1 MDGVGVE
8 FDHRGKLMREFKT
21 LWAAVLERAI
31 LDLNKKITNRMSV
44 TKKNEVNDAIRSATF
59 WIENDKRDSACSFL
73 WICSVMEVDP
83 KKLRDQIFY
92 NKNMADKK

>member
-44 TKKNEVNDAIRSATF
+44 TKRMKSMTLYVQLLFGLRMTKGILPVLFFGFAALWKWTLKIKGSN
-59 WIENDKRDSACSFL
+59 FL
-73 WICSVMEVDP
+73 
-83 KKLRDQIFY
+83 
-92 NKNMADKK
+92 